1 MTKVVRPRKWAVSKI
16 RAWCIVFEALPSLNA
31 GLQTHCGL
39 FKSQFANLCQDSGFD
54 PDLNLENE

>member
-1 MTKVVRPRKWAVSKI
+1 MVRSLKWAVSKMH
-16 RAWCIVFEALPSLNA
+16 AWCIVFEALPSLNA
-31 GLQTHCGL
+31 GLILPCGL